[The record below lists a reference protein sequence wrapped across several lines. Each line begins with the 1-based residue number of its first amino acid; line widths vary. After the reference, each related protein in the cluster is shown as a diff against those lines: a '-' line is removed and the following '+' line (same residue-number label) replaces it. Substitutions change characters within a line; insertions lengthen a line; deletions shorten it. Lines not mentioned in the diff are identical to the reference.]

1 MQYKFAHI
9 FLITGKNKL
18 MIFKGF
24 FQKYLIP
31 LAISLTFSGFSYAA
45 DDKAQ
50 YQNKLDSIRSN
61 INKVENNL
69 DTDKSQR
76 GKLQRELKNL
86 DIKIAKLSKEI
97 SYTNH
102 LVSEYK
108 KSLKDLK
115 KELKTLEK
123 SLKSQ
128 KESLSQQV
136 KAAYIMGKHETA
148 KLLLNQQDAVE
159 MGHAFIYY
167 QYLNKTRSHQILE
180 YNLLVQ
186 EKTELK
192 DKIITKTTALSE
204 LKKNQYRQKTRFS
217 ANRSRRNKLIA
228 QLDTKILSNEDTLLT
243 LQSHRKKIEDLLIS
257 LGEVLADIPTKP
269 ANEKPFTTLKGKLPW
284 PVAGRITNKYGTKRS
299 RSDLKWNGVVLST
312 KYGTEVHAINRGRV
326 IYSDWLQAYG
336 FITIIDHGSGFMS
349 LYGYNQNLLKEPG
362 DWVNTGDV
370 IATVGDSGGQQKSGL
385 YFEIRRQGK
394 PVNPKKWCS
403 IKYTNYASR

>member
-1 MQYKFAHI
+1 MQYKFTHI

-24 FQKYLIP
+24 FYKCL
-31 LAISLTFSGFSYAA
+31 ISLTISSIFSGFSYAS

-69 DTDKSQR
+69 DNDKSQR
-76 GKLQRELKNL
+76 GKLQRELRTL
-86 DIKIAKLSKEI
+86 DKKIAKLSKEI
-97 SYTNH
+97 LYTKH
-102 LVSEYK
+102 IIKKSK
-108 KSLKDLK
+108 KSLKALK
-115 KELKTLEK
+115 VELKSLEK
-123 SLKSQ
+123 SLKLQ

-136 KAAYIMGKHETA
+136 KAAYVMGKHETA
-148 KLLLNQQDAVE
+148 KLLLNQQNAVE
-159 MGHAFIYY
+159 MGHAFVYY

-186 EKTELK
+186 EKTDLK
-192 DKIITKTTALSE
+192 DKITTKALALSE
-204 LKKNQYRQKTRFS
+204 LKKDQFRQKARFS
-217 ANRSRRNKLIA
+217 ANRSKRNKLIA
-228 QLDTKILSNEDTLLT
+228 QLDTKILSSEDTLLS

-269 ANEKPFTTLKGKLPW
+269 ANEKPFTSLKGKLPW
-284 PVAGRITNKYGTKRS
+284 PVSGRITNKYGAKRS
-299 RSDLKWNGVVLST
+299 RSDLKWNGVVLSIE
-312 KYGTEVHAINRGRV
+312 YGTEVHAINRGRV

-336 FITIIDHGSGFMS
+336 FITIIDHGSGYMS

-385 YFEIRRQGK
+385 YFEIRKQGK